1 MRFDYIYLFT
11 VIYLA
16 CGRYDMH
23 TFMMKLCSD
32 FQSAKMENIKVE
44 NDLIFFLEKE
54 AGSWQRGLMR

>member
-23 TFMMKLCSD
+23 TFMMKLCSV

-54 AGSWQRGLMR
+54 AGS